1 MNAIL
6 NLTVRLKLLLG
17 FGLVIAIFII
27 SSSIVYMQLQS
38 INTTQNRLL
47 ELRTPTVQA
56 GMNLEAAI
64 TQTLSGLRGY
74 LILGG
79 DPSKAKLFM
88 DERAQGWD
96 KLEQSLMSLERF
108 AKNWTVARNIE
119 RLNEMKTIIR
129 QFKQAQQQIED
140 IAHTDKNIPSFDILL
155 TKAAPAAARTLT
167 ALTAIIEGEMANPS
181 DIEHKR
187 FLKNLAD
194 SRAAFAMGLANIRA
208 YLLSGDLIFKNKYL
222 ELKGRSDS
230 LMLDLESSI
239 DLMSVEQR
247 EQWDSFKQARSEFT
261 PYVMQMFSSRSS
273 AEWNQANHWLGTLAA
288 PRARKI
294 KSILEEMRTSQA
306 NLFTADQQSL
316 TEASDTLNF
325 VLLLSGMLTIIFGA
339 VIAVAISQSVTRP
352 LGGEPA
358 EMVNIANSIAE
369 GDLTLS
375 FTHAAN
381 AKGLYLSMY
390 KMHAKLK
397 ELVSNIAGAAEQ
409 LTDTAVQTSGMSEQ
423 TNNNVQEQFQQTEL
437 VATAVEEMTVTVNEV
452 SLNASN
458 CLSVIQE
465 SETTIKEGQENVLQT
480 VGNVEKLASDIN
492 DATGVI
498 LSLQEKSAQINSVS
512 EVIGS
517 IAEQTNL
524 LALNAAIEAARAG
537 EQGRGFAVVADEVR
551 ALASKTQESISS
563 INSVILSLQ
572 QSADEAATAMQ
583 SSQSSAENTISEA
596 RSSGES
602 LSKIAESSRQIVDM
616 ASQISVASEEQASV
630 TLDIS
635 KNVQMIR
642 SGAEQTSIGA
652 SEMVKTSE
660 QLSTQAN
667 SLKSMVAS
675 FRY

>member
-108 AKNWTVARNIE
+108 AKNWTVARNID

-155 TKAAPAAARTLT
+155 TKAAPTAARTLT
-167 ALTAIIEGEMANPS
+167 ALTAIIESEMANPS

-187 FLKNLAD
+187 FLKTLAD

-208 YLLSGDLIFKNKYL
+208 YLLSGDPIFKNKYL

-247 EQWDSFKQARSEFT
+247 ELWDSFKQARSEFT
-261 PYVMQMFSSRSS
+261 PYVMQMFASRSS

-294 KSILEEMRTSQA
+294 KIILEEMRISQA
-306 NLFTADQQSL
+306 NLFKADQQSL

-325 VLLLSGMLTIIFGA
+325 VLLLSGMLTIIFGG

-358 EMVNIANSIAE
+358 EMVDIANSIAE

-397 ELVSNIAGAAEQ
+397 ELVSNIASAAEQ

-437 VATAVEEMTVTVNEV
+437 VATAVEEMTATVNEV

-480 VGNVEKLASDIN
+480 VGNVEKLSGDIN
-492 DATGVI
+492 DATEVI

-583 SSQSSAENTISEA
+583 SSQSSAENTISKA

-635 KNVQMIR
+635 QNVQMIR

>member
-1 MNAIL
+1 MDAIL

-27 SSSIVYMQLQS
+27 SSSIVYTQLQD
-38 INTTQNRLL
+38 INTTQSRLL

-79 DPSKAKLFM
+79 DPSKAKLFK

-96 KLEQSLMSLERF
+96 KLEQSLMTLEGF
-108 AKNWTVARNIE
+108 AKNWTVPRNIE
-119 RLNEMKTIIR
+119 RLNEMKMIIR

-155 TKAAPAAARTLT
+155 TKAAPTAARTLT
-167 ALTAIIEGEMANPS
+167 ALTAIIESEMANPS

-187 FLKNLAD
+187 FLKTLAD

-208 YLLSGDLIFKNKYL
+208 YLLSGELKFKNNYL

-247 EQWDSFKQARSEFT
+247 EQWDSFKLARSEFA
-261 PYVMQMFSSRSS
+261 PYVIQMFGSRSS

-306 NLFTADQQSL
+306 NLFKADQRSL

-325 VLLLSGMLTIIFGA
+325 VLLLSGVLTIIFGA

-369 GDLTLS
+369 GDLTLR

-423 TNNNVQEQFQQTEL
+423 TNNNVQDQFQQTEL

-498 LSLQEKSAQINSVS
+498 LSLQEKSAEINSVS

-583 SSQSSAENTISEA
+583 SSQNSAENTISEA

-635 KNVQMIR
+635 QNVQMIR

>member
-1 MNAIL
+1 
-6 NLTVRLKLLLG
+6 
-17 FGLVIAIFII
+17 
-27 SSSIVYMQLQS
+27 MQLQN
-38 INTTQNRLL
+38 INTTQSRLL

-79 DPSKAKLFM
+79 DPSRAKLFM

-155 TKAAPAAARTLT
+155 TKAAPTAARTLT

-181 DIEHKR
+181 DIEHKV
-187 FLKNLAD
+187 FLKTLAD

-208 YLLSGDLIFKNKYL
+208 YLLSGDLVFKNKYL

-230 LMLDLESSI
+230 LMLDLESST

-247 EQWDSFKQARSEFT
+247 EHWDSFKQARSEFT
-261 PYVMQMFSSRSS
+261 PYVIQMFGSRSS

-294 KSILEEMRTSQA
+294 KSILEEMRISQA
-306 NLFTADQQSL
+306 NLFKADQQSL

-325 VLLLSGMLTIIFGA
+325 VLLLSGVLTIIFGA

-498 LSLQEKSAQINSVS
+498 LSLQEKSAEINSVS

-583 SSQSSAENTISEA
+583 SSQSSAESTISEA

-602 LSKIAESSRQIVDM
+602 LSKIAESSRKIVDM

-635 KNVQMIR
+635 QNVQMIR